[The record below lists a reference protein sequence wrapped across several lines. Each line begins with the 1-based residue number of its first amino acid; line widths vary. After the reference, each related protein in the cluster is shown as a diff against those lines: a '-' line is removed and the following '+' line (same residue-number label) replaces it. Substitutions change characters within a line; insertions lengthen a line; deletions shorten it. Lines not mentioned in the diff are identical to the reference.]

1 MSPKKNNRFGKY
13 LFEMIS
19 IVVGVLVAL
28 AVDEWNED
36 RQNRERAEIAIH
48 NVHLEI
54 GKNLEV
60 LGILHPEN
68 KAVLDVLQTKA
79 STDSSMRILPGLQ
92 LYDTAWRTLESSGI
106 SAFVDYDE
114 LFEIAQVYSIQN
126 IYKDLGNDFIDQI
139 METKTLALAMGRDI
153 SEEEIIHSSVELLE
167 LMVHVEENLIVLM
180 KEYIAIDATD

>member
-1 MSPKKNNRFGKY
+1 MPKTKNNRFGKY
-13 LFEMIS
+13 LFEMMS
-19 IVVGVLVAL
+19 IIVGVLVAL

-36 RQNRERAEIAIH
+36 RQNKERAEIAIH

-68 KAVLDVLQTKA
+68 QAVLEVLQTEA
-79 STDSSMRILPGLQ
+79 SSDTSLRILPGLQ

-106 SAFVDYDE
+106 SAYVEYDK
-114 LFEIAQVYSIQN
+114 LFDIAQVYSIQN
-126 IYKDLGNDFIDQI
+126 IYKDLGKDFIDQI
-139 METKTLALAMGRDI
+139 METKTLALAMGKDI

-180 KEYIAIDATD
+180 QEYIGLDATD